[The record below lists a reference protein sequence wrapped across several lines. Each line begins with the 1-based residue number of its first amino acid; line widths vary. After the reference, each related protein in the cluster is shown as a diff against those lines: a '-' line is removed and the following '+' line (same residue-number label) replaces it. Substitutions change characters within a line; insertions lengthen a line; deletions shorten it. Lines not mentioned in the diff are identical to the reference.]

1 MNDPCLQCKA
11 RLVWLGKGICRDSF
25 VLAVAPSRLYG
36 IAELL
41 QWPAIHHCLQDVM
54 PIRGCAL
61 QMLVTMDT
69 SFSDGSDASSSPE
82 TASLLA
88 LQENG
93 GSDICRDYL
102 RNVCKRGKRCKY
114 RHPMP
119 NEAKELCK
127 KQEYT
132 FCHDFQNSGCRRASC
147 RFIHCSREE
156 EEYYK
161 QTGQLPVRL
170 QQAAALGIGVVPNE
184 VPLQQG
190 EVPICKDYLKG
201 ECKRAG
207 RCKYRHLSSSQY
219 DVELHTRI
227 ETPRTA
233 RTAPEAAQDV
243 TELFNNDEYERYDY
257 EHQVKRRRIEEITNT
272 YLHITTSA
280 SPVGPNGLEL
290 AAPAATSFK
299 LLPSQQDYRLLEEEN
314 GMLRRK
320 VDELKKQV
328 SDLAAT
334 NEVLLEQNARYRS
347 RKVQTLVTPIVTVS
361 QVVTPT
367 ITATHSVARPAVPP
381 PVLQALTSMT
391 TIPHVTVNANHAG
404 NELVVSQLA
413 LQPRLAGD
421 LAQQA
426 SLAQQPSIVA
436 PITAPSAINQPPS
449 SVGPIINPVAAGP
462 TMVPLDTAV
471 SLAVVS
477 MPQSL
482 APGNASLPQTS
493 MPAGAQCAILQG
505 STTLVSYPAMS
516 HSQLPNS
523 SLG

>member
-1 MNDPCLQCKA
+1 MHIMNGNA
-11 RLVWLGKGICRDSF
+11 
-25 VLAVAPSRLYG
+25 
-36 IAELL
+36 
-41 QWPAIHHCLQDVM
+41 
-54 PIRGCAL
+54 
-61 QMLVTMDT
+61 
-69 SFSDGSDASSSPE
+69 SFSDGSDISSPE
-82 TASLLA
+82 QLDKGLLMQVNLA
-88 LQENG
+88 RSVSHQPMAVRSIRLLQEN
-93 GSDICRDYL
+93 DICRDYL

-114 RHPMP
+114 RHPLP
-119 NEAKELCK
+119 NEAKELGK

-184 VPLQQG
+184 MPLLQG

-219 DVELHTRI
+219 DLELHSRI
-227 ETPRTA
+227 EPPRGA
-233 RTAPEAAQDV
+233 SSRPALPPDPLAGCPEAPE
-243 TELFNNDEYERYDY
+243 LFGAEEPYDRYDY
-257 EHQVKRRRIEEITNT
+257 EHTVKRRRIEEITNT
-272 YLHITTSA
+272 YLHITAGA
-280 SPVGPNGLEL
+280 SPGTNGLDM
-290 AAPAATSFK
+290 AAAAASFK
-299 LLPSQQDYRLLEEEN
+299 LLPPDHRLLEEEN
-314 GMLRRK
+314 AMLRRK
-320 VDELKKQV
+320 VEELKKQV

-347 RKVQTLVTPIVTVS
+347 STKALVQGPPIVTVS

-367 ITATHSVARPAVPP
+367 ITATHTAARPAVPP

-404 NELVVSQLA
+404 NDLVVSQLA
-413 LQPRLAGD
+413 LQPRLAAGD
-421 LAQQA
+421 LAQQ
-426 SLAQQPSIVA
+426 VA
-436 PITAPSAINQPPS
+436 PPPAISAINPPPS
-449 SVGPIINPVAAGP
+449 SINPTPAP
-462 TMVPLDTAV
+462 LVPLSMPMDTVVAPPGSMAAV
-471 SLAVVS
+471 SI
-477 MPQSL
+477 PQSL
-482 APGNASLPQTS
+482 PPGNSLTQTS
-493 MPAGAQCAILQG
+493 MAAGQCTVLQG
-505 STTLVSYPAMS
+505 SDVTTLVSYPIMS